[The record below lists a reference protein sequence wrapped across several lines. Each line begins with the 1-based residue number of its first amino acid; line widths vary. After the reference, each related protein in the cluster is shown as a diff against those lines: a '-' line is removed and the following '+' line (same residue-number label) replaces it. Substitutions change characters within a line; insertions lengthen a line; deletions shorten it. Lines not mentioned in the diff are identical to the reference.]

1 MWPCATSG
9 LHDTQLGSTHFFF
22 RRLLSIHGNHFLT
35 LGYLLNF
42 GTAVF
47 EFGYETLRDDT
58 LCGSFGC
65 RYCRGSSFA
74 WYRADRSAPVISAV
88 VGCSGRPTPSTEGV
102 NPKSHNAK
110 HGGGDSR
117 RKNGGAGC
125 LKIKKIPR
133 VFANFLKRIGQ
144 LTVFFRQRSSV
155 AYRRSLPKRIFDI
168 CAFFI
173 RFTKLTTCFL
183 F

>member
-1 MWPCATSG
+1 MNSDMKLFG
-9 LHDTQLGSTHFFF
+9 M
-22 RRLLSIHGNHFLT
+22 IHCVAALV
-35 LGYLLNF
+35 
-42 GTAVF
+42 AVTVA
-47 EFGYETLRDDT
+47 GAALRGIGRIVARARD
-58 LCGSFGC
+58 F
-65 RYCRGSSFA
+65 CRGGLLG
-74 WYRADRSAPVISAV
+74 APNAV
-88 VGCSGRPTPSTEGV
+88 TEGI

-110 HGGGDSR
+110 HGGGGSR

-144 LTVFFRQRSSV
+144 LAVFFRRRSSV